1 MGGIEDMIGRERE
14 KREERNKEGGT
25 ERWTGQSDVI

>member
-14 KREERNKEGGT
+14 EREERNGEGGT
-25 ERWTGQSDVI
+25 GYITLYKML